1 MHTDIMHKLVS
12 MTTDGAPAMT
22 GIHNGFIALSHKDED
37 FPDFINYHC
46 IILQQV
52 LVSKRIN
59 TKHLMDISFKI
70 VNSIKGKSPPKAAL

>member
-1 MHTDIMHKLVS
+1 

-22 GIHNGFIALSHKDED
+22 GIHNLFIALCHKDEN

-46 IILQQV
+46 IILQKV

-70 VNSIKGKSPPKAAL
+70 VNSIREKPSKGGSLNSS